1 MLDKLGIPGIV
12 GALVMLA
19 GVGVVT
25 YVNPLLG
32 AGLALVI
39 AGLGLV
45 VYGMV
50 MNLLESFGMGAM
62 V

>member
-1 MLDKLGIPGIV
+1 MLDKLGIPGLLGV
-12 GALVMLA
+12 VVLLAGLALVTWESL
-19 GVGVVT
+19 VV
-25 YVNPLLG
+25 G

-50 MNLLESFGMGAM
+50 QNLLAAFGMGGM